1 MYSDADITENN
12 LCCYQIVISGLGN
25 LTQKHSING
34 SSKTTI
40 GILSKIPRVAVKA
53 FPYAFIVWVEIKQT
67 MINKHHMMHCQE
79 KSLNYNNR
87 GPIVDV

>member
-1 MYSDADITENN
+1 MVLEADLNISNWMYSDADITENN

-53 FPYAFIVWVEIKQT
+53 FPYAFIV
-67 MINKHHMMHCQE
+67 
-79 KSLNYNNR
+79 
-87 GPIVDV
+87 